1 MIAWPETRFESG
13 WIVSNKGPR
22 DGTLARIFEALEALL
37 AVLPENLP
45 ELPDDEASAR
55 ALRRRRLVLRNE
67 IHALISRLQDLAVQL
82 DPIREPSTIF
92 DPTDPETI
100 GRLIANTLLEQPR
113 LPLVGLPRFYGA
125 GVYAIFYRGDFGAYR
140 PIAATQTPIYVG
152 KAAPERVDA
161 QSSREQGD
169 RLWNR
174 LVKDHGKN
182 IGLATNL
189 DIADFECRYL
199 VVKGRWQAAAESHL
213 IAVFQ
218 PIWNDE
224 VKVCYG
230 FGKHGDDPA
239 RRSNTR
245 SPWDTLH
252 PGRKWA
258 WKAGNRENPLS
269 AKQIEERILEH
280 YRQHPPRS

>member
-1 MIAWPETRFESG
+1 MANP
-13 WIVSNKGPR
+13 GPQ
-22 DGTLARIFEALEALL
+22 DDALAPIFEALAGLL
-37 AVLPENLP
+37 AVLPENLSP
-45 ELPDDEASAR
+45 LPGDESRAR
-55 ALRRRRLVLRNE
+55 ALNRRRSMLRND
-67 IHALISRLQDLAVQL
+67 IHALIARLQDFAALL
-82 DPIREPSTIF
+82 DPIREPNTIF

-113 LPLVGLPRFYGA
+113 LPLAGLPRFYGA
-125 GVYAIFYRGDFGAYR
+125 GVYAIFYRGDFNAYR
-140 PIAATQTPIYVG
+140 PIASTQTPIYVG
-152 KAAPERVDA
+152 KAEPERVDA

-213 IAVFQ
+213 IAVFK

-230 FGKHGDDPA
+230 FGKHGDDPS

-252 PGRKWA
+252 LGRKWA
-258 WKAGNRENPLS
+258 WKPGNRANPLS
-269 AKQIEERILEH
+269 AEQIEQKILDH
-280 YRQHPPRS
+280 FRQHPPRP